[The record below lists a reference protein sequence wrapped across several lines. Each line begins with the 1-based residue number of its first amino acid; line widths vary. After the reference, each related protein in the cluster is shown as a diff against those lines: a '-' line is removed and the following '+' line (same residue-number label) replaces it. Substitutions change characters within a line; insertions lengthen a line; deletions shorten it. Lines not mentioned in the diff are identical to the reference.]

1 MKIKEIAKLLG
12 TTEST
17 IRCGLQQ
24 GIFDF
29 GVAFKRT
36 PGTKNFTY
44 VIFPEKV
51 MEKVRVATCEEERN
65 DEDVR
70 NN

>member
-24 GIFDF
+24 GVFDF

-36 PGTKNFTY
+36 PESRHYTY

-51 MEKVRVATCEEERN
+51 KEYVKGETV
-65 DEDVR
+65 
-70 NN
+70 